1 MERVINKFNGKTYWI
16 VNKSSDGQVITLEDV
31 DGKKFKL
38 YNDEFNYSYRKPQIV
53 KRLYR

>member
-16 VNKSSDGQVITLEDV
+16 VDKSSDGQVITLKDV
-31 DGKKFKL
+31 NGETFKL
-38 YNDEFNYSYRKPQIV
+38 YNNEFDYSYRKPQVV

>member
-31 DGKKFKL
+31 DGKKLICTKA
-38 YNDEFNYSYRKPQIV
+38 EFDYSFRKPQIV
-53 KRLYR
+53 KKFYR